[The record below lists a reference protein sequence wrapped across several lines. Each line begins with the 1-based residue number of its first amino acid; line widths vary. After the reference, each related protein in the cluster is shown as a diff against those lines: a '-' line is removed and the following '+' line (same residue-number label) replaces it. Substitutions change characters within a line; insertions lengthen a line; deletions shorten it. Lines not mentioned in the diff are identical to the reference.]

1 MPRIDLSDS
10 LIHWTKGEDYQ
21 SAFDVLLAIIYENRL
36 LAGCGD
42 IKGQYYC
49 VCFTETPKDVFHLV
63 KGKYKPFGICI
74 PKDHVYS
81 LGGRPVIYQ
90 SNEEYDQLP
99 DVLKWRHMRYE
110 PHNSI
115 DFTWEREWRARIDE
129 VELDPDYVRIIVP
142 DDTWVEAL
150 HQVYFDWER
159 NRIWADQVGYGDFA
173 GLQEPRPFPF
183 ECEVIRDV

>member
-42 IKGQYYC
+42 IKGQYYF

-81 LGGRPVIYQ
+81 LGGGNALAYDVMKDRPPNPLTHSLAQ
-90 SNEEYDQLP
+90 
-99 DVLKWRHMRYE
+99 
-110 PHNSI
+110 
-115 DFTWEREWRARIDE
+115 
-129 VELDPDYVRIIVP
+129 VR
-142 DDTWVEAL
+142 
-150 HQVYFDWER
+150 
-159 NRIWADQVGYGDFA
+159 
-173 GLQEPRPFPF
+173 
-183 ECEVIRDV
+183 

>member
-63 KGKYKPFGICI
+63 KGKYNRLVFVSLKITCI
-74 PKDHVYS
+74 H
-81 LGGRPVIYQ
+81 L
-90 SNEEYDQLP
+90 
-99 DVLKWRHMRYE
+99 
-110 PHNSI
+110 
-115 DFTWEREWRARIDE
+115 A
-129 VELDPDYVRIIVP
+129 
-142 DDTWVEAL
+142 
-150 HQVYFDWER
+150 
-159 NRIWADQVGYGDFA
+159 ADQ
-173 GLQEPRPFPF
+173 
-183 ECEVIRDV
+183 